1 MADSGEFLSAPGVG
15 RRWCLMAAEMKLIQG
30 EFHCSLDERF
40 RLSLPK
46 NLVEQL
52 DIVGSGVVLAKERPG
67 AISLWGGEQWQARH
81 EADIGILQGK
91 LDAGR
96 LDDRI
101 EELRQLGRLMST
113 RHTEVNLSS
122 TGRFSI
128 PQPFRSFLGVEASG
142 DVMVVGA
149 AVCVEVWNP
158 EAWVAYVGDQIPDFR
173 QLLDELSS

>member
-1 MADSGEFLSAPGVG
+1 MAV
-15 RRWCLMAAEMKLIQG
+15 EMKLIQG